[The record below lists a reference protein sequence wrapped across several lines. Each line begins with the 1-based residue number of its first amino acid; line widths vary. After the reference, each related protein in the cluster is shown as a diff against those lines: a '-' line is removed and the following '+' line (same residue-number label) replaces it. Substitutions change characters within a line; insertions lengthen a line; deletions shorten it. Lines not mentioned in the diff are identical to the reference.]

1 MKLLIIGGTG
11 VLSGAVVEEAAKCG
25 NEVTVINRGN
35 RKRNYPQGVNF
46 IMADYHNR
54 DLMSAKLESLH
65 FDAVI
70 DFLCYTKE
78 QIVYSVDLLSPFA
91 NQYIFISSA
100 CVYNTSIPGIKDENS
115 EKVLSEWS
123 YSVNIWECEKYLK
136 KVASD
141 RDLCYTII
149 RPCITYDNTRIP
161 YGIMPP
167 YGYHWTFV
175 ARLLARKPII
185 RWDGG
190 SARWSMMR
198 VEDFAVGVVGLIGNP
213 QAKNEAFN
221 ICGDDACSWNEVV
234 EIVANDLDLKPVYF
248 DITSDDYKRHYSQKS
263 GEIAGRSFDAI
274 IDNKKIKKIVPV
286 FKQTMSLKEGIAKTI
301 AAYRNQNYQKGIDW
315 KFDAN
320 CDRIIK
326 EYCKENKFDT
336 TEMNLHFVDYLSNAK
351 FADKIEYELEL
362 YKNLFFVK
370 MINLGIRA
378 LKKIIRVCDRF

>member
-1 MKLLIIGGTG
+1 
-11 VLSGAVVEEAAKCG
+11 
-25 NEVTVINRGN
+25 
-35 RKRNYPQGVNF
+35 
-46 IMADYHNR
+46 
-54 DLMSAKLESLH
+54 
-65 FDAVI
+65 
-70 DFLCYTKE
+70 
-78 QIVYSVDLLSPFA
+78 
-91 NQYIFISSA
+91 
-100 CVYNTSIPGIKDENS
+100 
-115 EKVLSEWS
+115 
-123 YSVNIWECEKYLK
+123 
-136 KVASD
+136 
-141 RDLCYTII
+141 
-149 RPCITYDNTRIP
+149 
-161 YGIMPP
+161 
-167 YGYHWTFV
+167 
-175 ARLLARKPII
+175 
-185 RWDGG
+185 
-190 SARWSMMR
+190 MMR

-274 IDNKKIKKIVPV
+274 IDNKKIKEIVPV

-378 LKKIIRVCDRF
+378 LKKIIRICDRF